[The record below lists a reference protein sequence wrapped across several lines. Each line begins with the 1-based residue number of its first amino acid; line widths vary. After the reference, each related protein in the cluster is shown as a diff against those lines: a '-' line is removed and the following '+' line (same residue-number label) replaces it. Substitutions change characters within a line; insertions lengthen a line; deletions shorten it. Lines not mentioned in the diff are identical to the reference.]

1 MMKELNNIE
10 RPYSSRIIDAYV
22 KLITKQYPTVDL
34 NDLYS
39 YSGMEDYEV
48 VDQAHW
54 FNQEQVDRFYE
65 RAVQLTGNK
74 NLAREAGQFFAS
86 FQEGNLLKKYLLS
99 LLGPIGA
106 FEKVEYVSRSFTNY
120 TEYKLKKLA
129 RNSVEITVETR
140 GNVEE
145 KPYQCENRI
154 GMLEALSM
162 LFNPKLPKIEHSL
175 CRFKGGDTC
184 RYIVT
189 WEDSRAAKAHRIE
202 SFAIPVIGIMNIASG
217 IISPELTLR
226 WILPVSAFASILFYA
241 LVKRRQVKEL
251 TTKVDAALKTTDEL
265 IHQIALNHNNTK
277 ISQELGQAANEKLS
291 VDEILH
297 EAINITEKRLEYDRG
312 LILLANAGKT
322 ALEFRTGY
330 GYHAGYQELLT
341 TTAFNLNNP
350 LSKGVFVVCY
360 KERRPFLINNIEDIK
375 KDMSLRSIAFTK
387 SLGSK
392 SFICCPIICD
402 NEALG
407 ILSVDNLHSQRPL
420 VQSDISQLMAIASVI
435 GVGIKKVQLLQSREI
450 QFQSIIKVLASSI
463 DARDPLTAGHSEK
476 VAVYSDEIARRMGF
490 SPKQRDVIRIASL
503 LHDYGKIGVPD
514 HILKKNGRL
523 TVDEFEIIKTHAGK
537 TASILN
543 QINFEDDYSEIP
555 NIAGAHHERLDGQ
568 GYPRNLKGSEI
579 PLEARII
586 AAADFYDAITS
597 QRHYRNPMPYDEA
610 ISILKAESGS
620 HLDPKVVKVFCDYLA
635 DTQITIE
642 KNKAV
647 LTYK

>member
-1 MMKELNNIE
+1 MKEPNNIE

-514 HILKKNGRL
+514 HILKKNGQL